1 MQKRFTPDAGGVF
14 PEWEE
19 IEFGKLFQ
27 RRSEKNGEEF
37 GVDKTISVATMHFKP
52 EGNKAD
58 EKSLPKY
65 KVMRTGDIAFEGHIN
80 KHFKHGRFVLNDI
93 GDGIISPIF
102 EVLQP
107 VSELSKE
114 VPGFWKYYINYE
126 PVMGKILAKC
136 ANTGIMMNRLSI
148 KDFYKQKIKVPCIE
162 EQRKIAAALAAY
174 DEMIA
179 VKTAKLETWQ
189 ECKKRMV
196 KEIFGRTKRFKDDDG
211 MEFPGW
217 EEKTLGEVA
226 ELKNGFAFSAKSYD
240 KDNSGD
246 YRIITIGN
254 LQESKNIVISNKT
267 KTVLKA
273 PENIKEHQVLK
284 NGDILVALTGA
295 TAGRVALNVGIN
307 NLLNQRV
314 GKLQIKDTANVDNEF
329 LYHIV
334 SQERFEKEMKK
345 KGHGS
350 AQPNLSKCDVE
361 GFSFSLPCIEE
372 QQKIGNF
379 LAEIDKE
386 IEIQKEF
393 IKTYSDGKKRM
404 MMELMGWK
412 GNGRVKRIN

>member
-27 RRSEKNGEEF
+27 RRSEKNGEGF

-65 KVMRTGDIAFEGHIN
+65 KVMRTGDIAFEGNIN

-211 MEFPGW
+211 REFPEW
-217 EEKTLGEVA
+217 EEKTLEEISEPLKYGMSAAAVKYDGENKYLRITDIDEASRKYVSDKIASPEASKIA
-226 ELKNGFAFSAKSYD
+226 EKFLVQKNDLLFA
-240 KDNSGD
+240 
-246 YRIITIGN
+246 R
-254 LQESKNIVISNKT
+254 
-267 KTVLKA
+267 
-273 PENIKEHQVLK
+273 
-284 NGDILVALTGA
+284 TGA
-295 TAGRVALNVGIN
+295 SVGKTYLYDETDGKMYYAGYLIKAHIKPEYDSQFIFQLTLTNEFKKWIKKESMRTAQPGIN
-307 NLLNQRV
+307 AECLA
-314 GKLQIKDTANVDNEF
+314 KYKMMI
-329 LYHIV
+329 
-334 SQERFEKEMKK
+334 
-345 KGHGS
+345 
-350 AQPNLSKCDVE
+350 
-361 GFSFSLPCIEE
+361 PCMEE
-372 QQKIGNF
+372 QQKIGSF
-379 LAEIDKE
+379 LVEIDKE
-386 IEIQKEF
+386 IQIQKEF
-393 IKTYSDGKKRM
+393 IKTYAEGKKRM
-404 MMELMGWK
+404 MRELI
-412 GNGRVKRIN
+412 R

>member
-1 MQKRFTPDAGGVF
+1 MQKRFTPDEGGVF

-211 MEFPGW
+211 MEFPEW
-217 EEKTLGEVA
+217 EEKTLGKVVSITTGKLNANEMVDGGQFDFYTSGVDVFKIDKAAFNGPAITVA
-226 ELKNGFAFSAKSYD
+226 GNGA
-240 KDNSGD
+240 
-246 YRIITIGN
+246 
-254 LQESKNIVISNKT
+254 
-267 KTVLKA
+267 
-273 PENIKEHQVLK
+273 
-284 NGDILVALTGA
+284 
-295 TAGRVALNVGIN
+295 NVGCLHLADGKFN
-307 NLLNQRV
+307 AYQRTYV
-314 GKLQIKDTANVDNEF
+314 LQDFLACREYIYAAIEVKLPNVIKK
-329 LYHIV
+329 YK
-334 SQERFEKEMKK
+334 R
-345 KGHGS
+345 GS
-350 AQPNLSKCDVE
+350 AIPYIVMDMLADLKIP
-361 GFSFSLPCIEE
+361 LPCMEE
-372 QQKIGNF
+372 QQKIGSF
-379 LAEIDKE
+379 LAEIDNE
-386 IEIQKEF
+386 IQIQKEF
-393 IKTYSDGKKRM
+393 IKTYAEVKKRM
-404 MMELMGWK
+404 MRELME
-412 GNGRVKRIN
+412 

>member
-1 MQKRFTPDAGGVF
+1 MQKRFTPDAGGMF

-19 IEFGKLFQ
+19 VEFGKLFR

-37 GVDKTISVATMHFKP
+37 GVDKTISVATMYFKP

-58 EKSLPKY
+58 EKSLPRY

-80 KHFKHGRFVLNDI
+80 KHFKHGRFVLNNI

-114 VPGFWKYYINYE
+114 VPEFWKYYINYE

-136 ANTGIMMNRLSI
+136 ANTGIMMNRLAI

-211 MEFPGW
+211 MEFPEW
-217 EEKTLGEVA
+217 EEKTLGTVVSITTGKLNANEMVDGGQFDFYTSGVDVFKIDKAAFNGPAITVA
-226 ELKNGFAFSAKSYD
+226 GNGA
-240 KDNSGD
+240 
-246 YRIITIGN
+246 
-254 LQESKNIVISNKT
+254 
-267 KTVLKA
+267 
-273 PENIKEHQVLK
+273 
-284 NGDILVALTGA
+284 
-295 TAGRVALNVGIN
+295 NVGCLHLADGKFN
-307 NLLNQRV
+307 AYQRTYV
-314 GKLQIKDTANVDNEF
+314 LQDFLACREYIYAAIEVKLPNVIKK
-329 LYHIV
+329 YK
-334 SQERFEKEMKK
+334 R
-345 KGHGS
+345 GS
-350 AQPNLSKCDVE
+350 AIPYIVMDMLADLKIP
-361 GFSFSLPCIEE
+361 LPCMEE
-372 QQKIGNF
+372 QQKIGSF

-386 IEIQKEF
+386 IQIQKEF
-393 IKTYSDGKKRM
+393 IKTYAEGKKRM
-404 MMELMGWK
+404 MRELMEG
-412 GNGRVKRIN
+412 

>member
-114 VPGFWKYYINYE
+114 VPEFWKYYINYE

-136 ANTGIMMNRLSI
+136 ANTGIMMNRLAV

-162 EQRKIAAALAAY
+162 EQRKIAATLAAY
-174 DEMIA
+174 DEIIA

-196 KEIFGRTKRFKDDDG
+196 KEIFDRTKRFKDDDG
-211 MEFPGW
+211 KEFPEW
-217 EEKTLGEVA
+217 EEKTLGEVVSITTGKLNA
-226 ELKNGFAFSAKSYD
+226 NEMVDGGQFDFYTSGVDVFKIDKAAFNGPA
-240 KDNSGD
+240 
-246 YRIITIGN
+246 ITVAGN
-254 LQESKNIVISNKT
+254 
-267 KTVLKA
+267 
-273 PENIKEHQVLK
+273 
-284 NGDILVALTGA
+284 GA
-295 TAGRVALNVGIN
+295 NVGCLHLADGKFN
-307 NLLNQRV
+307 AYQRTYV
-314 GKLQIKDTANVDNEF
+314 LQDFLACREYIYAAIEVKLPNVIKK
-329 LYHIV
+329 YK
-334 SQERFEKEMKK
+334 R
-345 KGHGS
+345 GS
-350 AQPNLSKCDVE
+350 AIPYIVMDMLADLKIP
-361 GFSFSLPCIEE
+361 LPCMEE
-372 QQKIGNF
+372 QQKIGSF
-379 LAEIDKE
+379 LVEIDKE
-386 IEIQKEF
+386 IKIEKEF
-393 IKTYSDGKKRM
+393 VKTYAEGKKRM
-404 MMELMGWK
+404 MRELMA
-412 GNGRVKRIN
+412 

>member
-1 MQKRFTPDAGGVF
+1 MQKRFAPDEGGAF

-136 ANTGIMMNRLSI
+136 ANTGIMMNRLTI
-148 KDFYKQKIKVPCIE
+148 KDFYKQKIKVPCVE
-162 EQRKIAAALAAY
+162 EQRKIAAALSAY

-196 KEIFGRTKRFKDDDG
+196 KEIFGRTKRFKDDEG
-211 MEFPGW
+211 KEFPEW
-217 EEKTLGEVA
+217 EEKTLGEVVSITTGKLNA
-226 ELKNGFAFSAKSYD
+226 NEMVDGGQFDFYTSGVDVFKIDKAAFNGPA
-240 KDNSGD
+240 
-246 YRIITIGN
+246 ITVAGN
-254 LQESKNIVISNKT
+254 
-267 KTVLKA
+267 
-273 PENIKEHQVLK
+273 
-284 NGDILVALTGA
+284 GA
-295 TAGRVALNVGIN
+295 NVGCLHLADGKFN
-307 NLLNQRV
+307 AYQRTYV
-314 GKLQIKDTANVDNEF
+314 LQDFLACREYIYAAIEVKLPNVIKK
-329 LYHIV
+329 YK
-334 SQERFEKEMKK
+334 R
-345 KGHGS
+345 GS
-350 AQPNLSKCDVE
+350 AIPYIVMDMLADLKIP
-361 GFSFSLPCIEE
+361 LPCMEE
-372 QQKIGNF
+372 QQKIGSF

-386 IEIQKEF
+386 IQIQKEF
-393 IKTYSDGKKRM
+393 IKTYAEGKKRM
-404 MMELMGWK
+404 MRELMEG
-412 GNGRVKRIN
+412 

>member
-1 MQKRFTPDAGGVF
+1 MQKRFVPDEGGVF
-14 PEWEE
+14 LEWEE

-136 ANTGIMMNRLSI
+136 ANTGIMMNRLAI

-196 KEIFGRTKRFKDDDG
+196 KEIFGRTKRFRDDDG
-211 MEFPGW
+211 NEFPEW
-217 EEKTLGEVA
+217 EEKTLGEVCKYGNTHKIGKNYIKVENMNKDFSGVTFLEPSLEKKGIVYGIGDVLMSNIRPYLRKA
-226 ELKNGFAFSAKSYD
+226 WLADRGGVCDSDVLVFHLKDG
-240 KDNSGD
+240 
-246 YRIITIGN
+246 
-254 LQESKNIVISNKT
+254 V
-267 KTVLKA
+267 
-273 PENIKEHQVLK
+273 
-284 NGDILVALTGA
+284 
-295 TAGRVALNVGIN
+295 
-307 NLLNQRV
+307 
-314 GKLQIKDTANVDNEF
+314 NVDSTF
-329 LYHIV
+329 LYYTIASSEFVKWSMIGARGTKMPRCDKQHLL
-334 SQERFEKEMKK
+334 EKRI
-345 KGHGS
+345 
-350 AQPNLSKCDVE
+350 
-361 GFSFSLPCIEE
+361 FLPCMTE
-372 QQKIGNF
+372 QQKIGSF

-393 IKTYSDGKKRM
+393 IKTYAEGKKRM
-404 MMELMGWK
+404 MSELMEG
-412 GNGRVKRIN
+412 

>member
-1 MQKRFTPDAGGVF
+1 MQKRFVPDEGGVF

-136 ANTGIMMNRLSI
+136 ANTGIMMNRLAI

-211 MEFPGW
+211 KAFPEW

-226 ELKNGFAFSAKSYD
+226 EILKNNVNPQDNKNDSFTEYSMPAYDNKQTAEVRLGAAMKSSR
-240 KDNSGD
+240 KKM
-246 YRIITIGN
+246 TKPVV
-254 LQESKNIVISNKT
+254 LVNK
-267 KTVLKA
+267 
-273 PENIKEHQVLK
+273 
-284 NGDILVALTGA
+284 
-295 TAGRVALNVGIN
+295 LNVRKKRVWKVSNPESNAVCSAEFVPLASDDMDLDFLQQLCETDDFTKYLIKNTTGTAN
-307 NLLNQRV
+307 SLQRV
-314 GKLQIKDTANVDNEF
+314 RPEVITNYTFK
-329 LYHIV
+329 
-334 SQERFEKEMKK
+334 M
-345 KGHGS
+345 
-350 AQPNLSKCDVE
+350 
-361 GFSFSLPCIEE
+361 PCIEE
-372 QQKIGNF
+372 QQKIGSF

-386 IEIQKEF
+386 IQIQKEF
-393 IKTYSDGKKRM
+393 IKTYAEGKKRM
-404 MMELMGWK
+404 MRELMA
-412 GNGRVKRIN
+412 

>member
-1 MQKRFTPDAGGVF
+1 MQKRFTPDAGGAF

-65 KVMRTGDIAFEGHIN
+65 KVIRTGDIAFEGHIN

-136 ANTGIMMNRLSI
+136 ANTGIMMNRLAI

-196 KEIFGRTKRFKDDDG
+196 KEIFGRTKRFRDDDG
-211 MEFPGW
+211 KEFPEW
-217 EEKTLGEVA
+217 EEKTLGEVV
-226 ELKNGFAFSAKSYD
+226 EILKNNVNPQDNKNDSFTEYSMPAYDNEQIAEVMLGAAMKSSR
-240 KDNSGD
+240 KKM
-246 YRIITIGN
+246 TKPVV
-254 LQESKNIVISNKT
+254 LVNK
-267 KTVLKA
+267 
-273 PENIKEHQVLK
+273 
-284 NGDILVALTGA
+284 
-295 TAGRVALNVGIN
+295 LNVRKKRVWKVSNPESNAVCSAEFVPLASDDMDLDFLQQLCETDGFTKYLMKN
-307 NLLNQRV
+307 TTGTANSLQRV
-314 GKLQIKDTANVDNEF
+314 RPEVITDYAFK
-329 LYHIV
+329 
-334 SQERFEKEMKK
+334 M
-345 KGHGS
+345 
-350 AQPNLSKCDVE
+350 
-361 GFSFSLPCIEE
+361 PCMEE
-372 QQKIGNF
+372 QQKIGSF

-386 IEIQKEF
+386 IQIQKEF
-393 IKTYSDGKKRM
+393 IKTYAEGKKRM
-404 MMELMGWK
+404 MRELMEK
-412 GNGRVKRIN
+412 

>member
-1 MQKRFTPDAGGVF
+1 MQKRFVPDEGGVF

-114 VPGFWKYYINYE
+114 VPEFWKYYINYE

-136 ANTGIMMNRLSI
+136 ANTGIMMNRLAV

-162 EQRKIAAALAAY
+162 EQRKIAAAFAAY

-196 KEIFGRTKRFKDDDG
+196 KEIFGRAKRFRDDDG
-211 MEFPGW
+211 NEFPEW
-217 EEKTLGEVA
+217 EEKTLGEISEPLKYGMSAAAVKYDGENKYLRITDIDEASRKYVSDKIASPEASKIA
-226 ELKNGFAFSAKSYD
+226 EKFLVQKNDLLFA
-240 KDNSGD
+240 
-246 YRIITIGN
+246 R
-254 LQESKNIVISNKT
+254 
-267 KTVLKA
+267 
-273 PENIKEHQVLK
+273 
-284 NGDILVALTGA
+284 TGA
-295 TAGRVALNVGIN
+295 SVGKTYLYDETDGKMYYAGYLIKAHIKPEYDSQFIFQLTLTNEFKKWVKKESMRTAQPGIN
-307 NLLNQRV
+307 AECLA
-314 GKLQIKDTANVDNEF
+314 KYKMMI
-329 LYHIV
+329 
-334 SQERFEKEMKK
+334 
-345 KGHGS
+345 
-350 AQPNLSKCDVE
+350 
-361 GFSFSLPCIEE
+361 PCMEE
-372 QQKIGNF
+372 QQKIGSF

-386 IEIQKEF
+386 IQIQKEF
-393 IKTYSDGKKRM
+393 IKTYAEGKKRM
-404 MMELMGWK
+404 MRELME
-412 GNGRVKRIN
+412 

>member
-1 MQKRFTPDAGGVF
+1 MQKRFTPDAGGMF

-19 IEFGKLFQ
+19 VEFGKLFQ

-37 GVDKTISVATMHFKP
+37 GVDKTISVATMYFKP

-58 EKSLPKY
+58 EKSLPRY

-80 KHFKHGRFVLNDI
+80 KHFKHGRFVLNNI

-114 VPGFWKYYINYE
+114 VPEFWKYYINYE

-136 ANTGIMMNRLSI
+136 ANTGIMMNRLAI

-211 MEFPGW
+211 MEFPEW
-217 EEKTLGEVA
+217 EEKTLGTVV
-226 ELKNGFAFSAKSYD
+226 S
-240 KDNSGD
+240 
-246 YRIITIGN
+246 IT
-254 LQESKNIVISNKT
+254 T
-267 KTVLKA
+267 
-273 PENIKEHQVLK
+273 
-284 NGDILVALTGA
+284 
-295 TAGRVALNVGIN
+295 
-307 NLLNQRV
+307 
-314 GKLQIKDTANVDNEF
+314 GKLNANEMVDGGQFDFYTSGVDVFKIDKAAFNGPAITVAGNGANVDLADGKFNAYQRTYVLQDF
-329 LYHIV
+329 LACREYIYAAIEV
-334 SQERFEKEMKK
+334 KLPNVIKK
-345 KGHGS
+345 YKRGS
-350 AQPNLSKCDVE
+350 AIPYIIMDMLADLKIP
-361 GFSFSLPCIEE
+361 LPCMEE
-372 QQKIGNF
+372 QQKIGSF

-386 IEIQKEF
+386 IQIQKEF
-393 IKTYSDGKKRM
+393 IKTYAEGKKRM
-404 MMELMGWK
+404 MRELMEG
-412 GNGRVKRIN
+412 

>member
-19 IEFGKLFQ
+19 VEFGKLFQ

-37 GVDKTISVATMHFKP
+37 GVDKTISVATMYFKP

-58 EKSLPKY
+58 GKSLPRY

-114 VPGFWKYYINYE
+114 VPEFWKYYINYE

-136 ANTGIMMNRLSI
+136 ANTGIMMNRLAI

-211 MEFPGW
+211 REFPEW
-217 EEKTLGEVA
+217 EEKTLEEISEPLKYGMSAAAVKYDGENKYLRITDIDESSRKYVSDKIVSPEASKVA
-226 ELKNGFAFSAKSYD
+226 EKFLVQKNDLLFA
-240 KDNSGD
+240 
-246 YRIITIGN
+246 R
-254 LQESKNIVISNKT
+254 
-267 KTVLKA
+267 
-273 PENIKEHQVLK
+273 
-284 NGDILVALTGA
+284 TGA
-295 TAGRVALNVGIN
+295 SVGKTYLYDEADGKMYYAGYLIKAHIKPEYDSQFIFQLTLTDEFKKWIKKESMRTAQPGIN
-307 NLLNQRV
+307 AECLT
-314 GKLQIKDTANVDNEF
+314 KYKMMIPC
-329 LYHIV
+329 
-334 SQERFEKEMKK
+334 MK
-345 KGHGS
+345 
-350 AQPNLSKCDVE
+350 
-361 GFSFSLPCIEE
+361 E
-372 QQKIGNF
+372 QQKIGSF

-393 IKTYSDGKKRM
+393 IKTYAEGKKRM
-404 MMELMGWK
+404 MRELMEK
-412 GNGRVKRIN
+412 CN

>member
-1 MQKRFTPDAGGVF
+1 MQKRFTPDAGGMF

-19 IEFGKLFQ
+19 VEFGKLFQ

-37 GVDKTISVATMHFKP
+37 GVDKTISVATMYFKP

-136 ANTGIMMNRLSI
+136 ANTGIMMNRLAI

-179 VKTAKLETWQ
+179 VKTAKLETWH

-211 MEFPGW
+211 REFPEW
-217 EEKTLGEVA
+217 EEKTLGEVCKYGNTHKTGKNYINVENMNKDFSGVTFLKPSLERKGIVYDIGDVLMSNIRPYLRKA
-226 ELKNGFAFSAKSYD
+226 WLADRGGVCDSDVLVFHLKNDAD
-240 KDNSGD
+240 
-246 YRIITIGN
+246 
-254 LQESKNIVISNKT
+254 
-267 KTVLKA
+267 
-273 PENIKEHQVLK
+273 
-284 NGDILVALTGA
+284 
-295 TAGRVALNVGIN
+295 
-307 NLLNQRV
+307 
-314 GKLQIKDTANVDNEF
+314 VDSTF
-329 LYHIV
+329 LYYTIASSEFVKWAMIGARGTKMPRCDKQHLI
-334 SQERFEKEMKK
+334 EKRI
-345 KGHGS
+345 
-350 AQPNLSKCDVE
+350 
-361 GFSFSLPCIEE
+361 FLPCIEE
-372 QQKIGNF
+372 QQKIGSF

-393 IKTYSDGKKRM
+393 IKTYAEGKKRM
-404 MMELMGWK
+404 MRELME
-412 GNGRVKRIN
+412 